1 MIPGFGHPVLGFVLA
16 NTPPP
21 EFDPTTVTPTPL
33 GFLAIFLVA
42 VATIAL
48 GFDMVRR
55 IRRTT
60 YRAQITQ
67 KLEAELAA
75 RDAPKDA
82 GTPDAPHTPSTPNTP
97 NTPDSSRE

>member
-1 MIPGFGHPVLGFVLA
+1 MFAPVLAPVFAPVLGFALA

-42 VATIAL
+42 VATILL

-55 IRRTT
+55 VRRTT
-60 YRAQITQ
+60 YRAQIAE
-67 KLEAELAA
+67 KLEAEVAA
-75 RDAPKDA
+75 RDAASPA
-82 GTPDAPHTPSTPNTP
+82 SPASPAAPEPPDT
-97 NTPDSSRE
+97 SRE